1 MNERLDQAVANA
13 RWRAKFQSFQCINLD
28 MMIREGHVPF
38 RAQVRLTA
46 LAFYE
51 PLAKSSPNELSS
63 FYPIDC
69 SSCQLEEEKV
79 KRVSETAVPKL
90 SRDLFLVIGQ
100 AALAQVESVAV
111 GIYKY

>member
-1 MNERLDQAVANA
+1 MNERLDQVVANA

-51 PLAKSSPNELSS
+51 P
-63 FYPIDC
+63 
-69 SSCQLEEEKV
+69 CQLEEEKV

-90 SRDLFLVIGQ
+90 SRG
-100 AALAQVESVAV
+100 ALR
-111 GIYKY
+111 K